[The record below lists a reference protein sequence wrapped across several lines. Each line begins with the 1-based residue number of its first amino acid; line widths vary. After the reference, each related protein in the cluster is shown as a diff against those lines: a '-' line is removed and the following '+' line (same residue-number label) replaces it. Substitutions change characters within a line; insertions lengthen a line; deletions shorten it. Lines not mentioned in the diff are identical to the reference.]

1 MPFSSG
7 SGKEQIKWVVSRL
20 EAKTG
25 LDIGCGLGTYAKLLP
40 DLTWTGVE
48 VWEPYVHQYNLR
60 SVYPTFH
67 LADARAWQ
75 PDGHWDIAVA
85 GDVLEHMTREEAI
98 ELFAKLRA
106 SADTVIVSIPIGH
119 LPQDDIEGNP
129 YEVHVTEDWSVESVA
144 EAFGK
149 PDWSYVADPQW
160 SDHGLFQVGVFVY
173 CNEASRAKLKKPKI
187 CVYAIAK
194 NEAHFIPRFCESAK
208 DADVIVIADTG
219 STDGLPD
226 VARQHGA
233 IVHDICITPWRFDLA
248 RNAALALVPRDVDI
262 CISLDIDEMLQPG
275 WREEMERVW
284 LLGKTTRL
292 RYKYEWSPGIQ
303 FYYEKIHARHG
314 YRWHH
319 PCHEYPVPDGRI
331 QEDWAHSD
339 MLMVVHG
346 ADPHKSRGFYLDLL
360 ELSVKEDPHCP
371 RNAFYYARELSF
383 NGRWRDSIDGC
394 KRYLAMPASTWDHE
408 RAYAYRVI
416 GKCHVELGEA
426 AEAEKAFHQAASEA
440 PHTREGWCELAMLMY
455 RQGRWEECFAYSMK
469 ALKITVRP
477 QVYTVDPSAWGALP
491 HDLASISGWQLGL
504 HELALQQGKQALALC
519 PDDARM
525 RGNVNFME
533 GVVARQA
540 LAEMGETPNIVHFLY
555 FGGRPFSYVNY
566 MAVRAAYEVQRP
578 DAIYMHCTEEPVGN
592 PNWEAIRQ
600 YVTLRKLDDITHF
613 EGKDIPWP
621 QYKSDI
627 ARIRILLAEGGIY
640 LDNDMVLTKPIHELL
655 GRSTV
660 MSYESK
666 TGHALSNAFI
676 ATPANSPFLK
686 IWLERMASRINSIWA
701 DHSVVLSAELAH
713 VYPDLVKTLPCSA
726 FCPFYWDDQ
735 SVFHKS
741 LSEVDLSNTYAIH
754 LWDSLWSGNVLA
766 QVDAN
771 YLATSDSAFASIFRK
786 YATSRQEAA

>member
-1 MPFSSG
+1 M
-7 SGKEQIKWVVSRL
+7 
-20 EAKTG
+20 
-25 LDIGCGLGTYAKLLP
+25 
-40 DLTWTGVE
+40 
-48 VWEPYVHQYNLR
+48 
-60 SVYPTFH
+60 
-67 LADARAWQ
+67 
-75 PDGHWDIAVA
+75 
-85 GDVLEHMTREEAI
+85 
-98 ELFAKLRA
+98 
-106 SADTVIVSIPIGH
+106 
-119 LPQDDIEGNP
+119 
-129 YEVHVTEDWSVESVA
+129 
-144 EAFGK
+144 
-149 PDWSYVADPQW
+149 
-160 SDHGLFQVGVFVY
+160 
-173 CNEASRAKLKKPKI
+173 KI

-208 DADVIVIADTG
+208 DADMIVIADTG

-233 IVHDICITPWRFDLA
+233 IVHDICISPWRFDLA

-284 LLGKTTRL
+284 QLGQTTRL

-319 PCHEYPVPDGRI
+319 PCHEYPMPDGRI

-346 ADPHKSRGFYLDLL
+346 ADPSKSRGFYMDLL

-383 NGRWRDSIDGC
+383 NGRWRESIDGC
-394 KRYLAMPASTWDHE
+394 KRYLSMPAATWDHE

-416 GKCHVELGEA
+416 GKCHVELGET
-426 AEAEKAFHQAASEA
+426 AEAERAFHHAALEA

-455 RQGRWEECFAYSMK
+455 RQGRWEECFAYSMR

-477 QVYTVDPSAWGALP
+477 QVYTVDPSAWGSLP
-491 HDLASISGWQLGL
+491 HDLASVSGWQLGL
-504 HELALQQGKQALALC
+504 HELALHQGKEALALC

-525 RGNVNFME
+525 RGNVNFMQ

-540 LAEMGETPNIVHFLY
+540 LAEMGETPNVVHFLY

-566 MAVRAAYEVQRP
+566 LAIRAAYEVQQP
-578 DAIYMHCTEEPVGN
+578 DVIYMHCTEEPVGN
-592 PNWEAIRQ
+592 PNWEAIRP
-600 YVTLRKLDDITHF
+600 YVTFRKLDDIEQF
-613 EGKDIPWP
+613 EGKDVYWP

-627 ARIRILLAEGGIY
+627 ARLRILIAEGGVY
-640 LDNDMVLTKPIHELL
+640 LDNDMILMKSISSLL

-660 MSYESK
+660 MSYECGDGA
-666 TGHALSNAFI
+666 TISNAFI
-676 ATPANSPFLK
+676 STPANSPFLK
-686 IWLERMASRINSIWA
+686 IWLERMAARMGGVWA
-701 DHSVVLSAELAH
+701 DHSVVLAGEVSREFPGLLT
-713 VYPDLVKTLPCSA
+713 VLPSQS
-726 FCPFYWDDQ
+726 FCPFYWDD
-735 SVFHKS
+735 KS
-741 LSEVDLSNTYAIH
+741 LFDASPGKDLTGSYAIH
-754 LWDSLWSGNVLA
+754 LWDTIWSGNVLA
-766 QVDAN
+766 QVDAD

-786 YATSRQEAA
+786 YATSKEEAA

>member
-7 SGKEQIKWVVSRL
+7 SGKEQIKWAVSRL
-20 EAKTG
+20 GAKTG

-60 SVYPTFH
+60 NIYPTFH

-75 PDGHWDIAVA
+75 PDSHWDIAVA
-85 GDVLEHMTREEAI
+85 GDVLEHMTRDEAI
-98 ELFAKLRA
+98 KLFAKLR
-106 SADTVIVSIPIGH
+106 SCADTVIVSIPIGH

-129 YEVHVTEDWSVESVA
+129 YEVHITEDWSVESVA

-173 CNEASRAKLKKPKI
+173 CNDVSRAKLKKPKI

-233 IVHDICITPWRFDLA
+233 VVHDISITPWRFDLA

-346 ADPHKSRGFYLDLL
+346 ADPSKSRGFYLDLL

-383 NGRWRDSIDGC
+383 NGRWRESIDGC

-416 GKCHVELGEA
+416 GKCHVELGET
-426 AEAEKAFHQAASEA
+426 AEAERAFHHAALEA

-455 RQGRWEECFAYSMK
+455 RQGRWEECFAYSMR

-540 LAEMGETPNIVHFLY
+540 LTEMGETPNIVHFLY

-578 DAIYMHCTEEPVGN
+578 DVIYMHCTEEPVGN
-592 PNWEAIRQ
+592 PNWEAIRP

-627 ARIRILLAEGGIY
+627 ARIRILLTEGGIY
-640 LDNDMVLTKPIHELL
+640 LDNDMILTKPIHELL

-713 VYPDLVKTLPCSA
+713 AYPDLVKTLPCSA

-735 SVFHKS
+735 SVFYKP

-766 QVDAN
+766 QVDAD

-786 YATSRQEAA
+786 YATSKEEAA

>member
-173 CNEASRAKLKKPKI
+173 CNEASRSKLKKPKI

-233 IVHDICITPWRFDLA
+233 IVHNICISPWRFDLA

-416 GKCHVELGEA
+416 GKCHASMGETQ
-426 AEAEKAFHQAASEA
+426 EAEKAFHHAALEA
-440 PHTREGWCELAMLMY
+440 PHTREGWCELAMLMHQ
-455 RQGRWEECFAYSMK
+455 QGRWNECFAYSTR
-469 ALKITVRP
+469 ALGIKDRP
-477 QVYTVDPSAWGALP
+477 QVYTIDPAAWGALP
-491 HDLASISGWQLGL
+491 HDLASISGWALGL
-504 HELALQQGKQALALC
+504 REQALQYAKEALSLC
-519 PDDARM
+519 PDDARI
-525 RGNVNFME
+525 RGNVDFME
-533 GVVARQA
+533 AQVATAA
-540 LAEMGETPNIVHFLY
+540 LPAMGETPNVVHFLY

-566 MAVRAAYEVQRP
+566 LAVRAAYEVQQP
-578 DAIYMHCTEEPVGN
+578 DVIYMHCTQEPVDN
-592 PNWEAIRQ
+592 PNWEAIRPF
-600 YVTLRKLDDITHF
+600 VKLRPLDDITHF
-613 EGKDIPWP
+613 EGKEIPWP

-627 ARIRILLAEGGIY
+627 ARIRILLQEGGIY
-640 LDNDMVLTKPIHELL
+640 FDNDMVLVKKIDGLL

-686 IWLERMASRINSIWA
+686 IWLERMASRINGVWA

-713 VYPDLVKTLPCSA
+713 KFPNLVRTLPCA
-726 FCPFYWDDQ
+726 TFCPFYWDDQ
-735 SVFHKS
+735 SVFHKPA
-741 LSEVDLSNTYAIH
+741 SEFNMEETYAIH
-754 LWDSLWSGNVLA
+754 LWDSLWSDNVLS
-766 QVDAN
+766 QVSEE
-771 YLATSDSAFASIFRK
+771 YLRSSGSAFAAIFRK
-786 YATSRQEAA
+786 YALPQAEAA

>member
-20 EAKTG
+20 GAKTG

-60 SVYPTFH
+60 NVYPTFH

-85 GDVLEHMTREEAI
+85 GDVLEHMTRDEAI
-98 ELFAKLRA
+98 KLFAKLR
-106 SADTVIVSIPIGH
+106 SCADTVIVSIPIGH

-129 YEVHVTEDWSVESVA
+129 YEVHITEDWSVESVA

-149 PDWSYVADPQW
+149 PDWSYVADPQL

-173 CNEASRAKLKKPKI
+173 CNDVSRAKLKKPKI

-233 IVHDICITPWRFDLA
+233 VVHDICITPWRFDLA

-284 LLGKTTRL
+284 LPGKTTRL
-292 RYKYEWSPGIQ
+292 RYKYEWAPGIQ

-319 PCHEYPVPDGRI
+319 PCHEYPVPDGRV

-346 ADPHKSRGFYLDLL
+346 ADPSKSRGFYLDLL

-383 NGRWRDSIDGC
+383 NGRWRESIDGC

-416 GKCHVELGEA
+416 GKCHVELGETT
-426 AEAEKAFHQAASEA
+426 EAERAFHHAALEA

-455 RQGRWEECFAYSMK
+455 RQGRWEECFAYSMR

-504 HELALQQGKQALALC
+504 HDLALQQGKQALALC
-519 PDDARM
+519 PGDARM
-525 RGNVNFME
+525 RGNVNFMQ

-578 DAIYMHCTEEPVGN
+578 DVIYMHCTEEPVGN
-592 PNWEAIRQ
+592 PNWEAIRP
-600 YVTLRKLDDITHF
+600 YVTLRKMDDITHF

-640 LDNDMVLTKPIHELL
+640 LDNDMVLTKPIHGLL

-713 VYPDLVKTLPCSA
+713 AYPELVKTLPYSA

-735 SVFHKS
+735 SVFHKTI
-741 LSEVDLSNTYAIH
+741 SEVDLSDTYAIH

-766 QVDAN
+766 QVDAD

-786 YATSRQEAA
+786 YATSKEEAA